1 MRYWLMESA
10 KLQMEDKIE
19 RIALDD
25 EWEER

>member
-1 MRYWLMESA
+1 MRYWLMEFA

-19 RIALDD
+19 SIALDD